1 MNEWF
6 GIALAGILSGMAG
19 SMGLGGG
26 TVLLLYLTLFAG
38 VDQLTAQ
45 GINLIFFLPIAVLAL
60 VLHGRNGLIAW
71 KDAIA
76 IALLGLAGAAAGTIL
91 SGWIDGDVLQKDFRR
106 RASLHR
112 FSGTLSEGQTK
123 KAGKPDG
130 RAIASF
136 PKRVGPCTVMV
147 QRPALFHWQI
157 SDPLKCS
164 LDRFSGFSMPKTN
177 WIPTQSQISTKR
189 FPPVAWKKA
198 GLQFLLRW
206 KHEIA

>member
-91 SGWIDGDVLQKDFRR
+91 SGWIDGAVLQKIFGVGLLFIGFRE
-106 RASLHR
+106 L
-112 FSGTLSEGQTK
+112 
-123 KAGKPDG
+123 
-130 RAIASF
+130 F
-136 PKRVGPCTVMV
+136 PKVKRKKPG
-147 QRPALFHWQI
+147 
-157 SDPLKCS
+157 
-164 LDRFSGFSMPKTN
+164 
-177 WIPTQSQISTKR
+177 SQPDK
-189 FPPVAWKKA
+189 P
-198 GLQFLLRW
+198 
-206 KHEIA
+206 

>member
-1 MNEWF
+1 MNGWF

-91 SGWIDGDVLQKDFRR
+91 SGWIDGAVLQKIFAAGLLFIGFRELFPKVKR
-106 RASLHR
+106 
-112 FSGTLSEGQTK
+112 K
-123 KAGKPDG
+123 KTGKPD
-130 RAIASF
+130 A
-136 PKRVGPCTVMV
+136 
-147 QRPALFHWQI
+147 
-157 SDPLKCS
+157 
-164 LDRFSGFSMPKTN
+164 
-177 WIPTQSQISTKR
+177 
-189 FPPVAWKKA
+189 
-198 GLQFLLRW
+198 
-206 KHEIA
+206 

>member
-1 MNEWF
+1 MNGWF

-60 VLHGRNGLIAW
+60 MLHGRNGLIAW

-91 SGWIDGDVLQKDFRR
+91 SGWIDGAVLQKIF
-106 RASLHR
+106 AVGLL
-112 FSGTLSEGQTK
+112 FIGFQEL
-123 KAGKPDG
+123 
-130 RAIASF
+130 F
-136 PKRVGPCTVMV
+136 PKVKRKKPG
-147 QRPALFHWQI
+147 
-157 SDPLKCS
+157 
-164 LDRFSGFSMPKTN
+164 
-177 WIPTQSQISTKR
+177 SQ
-189 FPPVAWKKA
+189 PDEP
-198 GLQFLLRW
+198 
-206 KHEIA
+206 